1 MRRILVSLILSIFIV
16 ASTPGS
22 AQRVKILVDG
32 QVRDVAAGDLIP
44 AHMLEAAAISF
55 SSNDRVLVNGISVP
69 LDQPIQSAGAFVL
82 QLRRAVPVVVIAS
95 NGQVAINTSAFT
107 VGEALQEAGVASLG
121 ARDKVEPPD
130 GTFVT
135 SGMIIN
141 LTPARTMTIT
151 AGDKSVT
158 VYASAST
165 VGAAAAEAGIPLMGL
180 DRSAPGESEAFPAD
194 GQIRIVRVSES
205 TVSAYKGIPNET
217 QLIVTTELEPPL
229 QDVLVPGSIGLS
241 FERTRI
247 RYEDSAEVSRYVES
261 ATVIREPQTRVVR
274 SSYWAAKQMYA
285 TSYSPCR
292 SAADSCLNST
302 AYGLPVTRGVVAMN
316 YDWYLTLRGMRVFI
330 PGYGIAVIADN
341 NGSCGFTDCRP
352 WIDLGFSDSDY
363 EEWSGW
369 VTVYFLAPAPIEI
382 PWMLR

>member
-1 MRRILVSLILSIFIV
+1 M
-16 ASTPGS
+16 P
-22 AQRVKILVDG
+22 RVKILVDG
-32 QVRDVAAGDLIP
+32 QVRDIAAGDLVP
-44 AHMLEAAAISF
+44 ANMLTGAAISF
-55 SSNDRVLVNGISVP
+55 SPSDRILVNGLSVP
-69 LDQPIQSAGAFVL
+69 LDVPIQSGDYFIL
-82 QLRRAVPVVVIAS
+82 QLRRALPVTIFAP
-95 NGQVAINTSAFT
+95 NGQVTISTAAFT
-107 VGEALQEAGVASLG
+107 VGEALREAGISSLG
-121 ARDKVEPPD
+121 ARDKVEPPAN
-130 GTFVT
+130 TFIT

-141 LTPARTMTIT
+141 VTPARQMKIS

-180 DRSAPGESEAFPAD
+180 DRSAPGENEAFPGD
-194 GQIRIVRVSES
+194 GQVRIVRVTES

-229 QDVLVPGSIGLS
+229 QDVLEPGVIGLS
-241 FERTRI
+241 FERTRV
-247 RYEDSAEVSRYVES
+247 RYEDGAEVGRAVES
-261 ATVIREPQTRVVR
+261 ETVIREPQTSIVR

-292 SAADSCLNST
+292 SGVDACLSGT
-302 AYGLPVTRGVVAMN
+302 SSGMTVQRGVVAM
-316 YDWYLTLRGMRVFI
+316 YYEWYLALGGVRVFI
-330 PGYGIAVIADN
+330 PGYGTAVIGDV
-341 NGSCGFTDCRP
+341 GGGFPDRRP
-352 WIDLGFSDSDY
+352 WIDLGFSDADY